1 MSYYYKFRNVY
12 PLIFTGNNLLGTEAR
27 LRRIKSA
34 NNRFIATS
42 KRSRRNDDGDS
53 SSSTTSV
60 ERNQRYRPL
69 LNDPEEKLTN
79 HIETEGHKTVEPIK
93 PKVKENGSIPVKPP
107 DKNQKRRPK
116 TAKNR

>member
-1 MSYYYKFRNVY
+1 MSIYVGF
-12 PLIFTGNNLLGTEAR
+12 FTGNNLLGTEAR

-34 NNRFIATS
+34 NNRFITS
-42 KRSRRNDDGDS
+42 KRSRRDDDGDS

-60 ERNQRYRPL
+60 ERSQRYRPL
-69 LNDPEEKLTN
+69 LNDPEEKPMN
-79 HIETEGHKTVEPIK
+79 RIETEGQKATVETIK
-93 PKVKENGSIPVKPP
+93 PEVKQNGSIPTKPR